1 MSRSIRLT
9 AGLLMAAALV
19 STLAGCGASTA
30 GVATPAKAAH
40 SAPAASR
47 PQIPTVDVKA
57 VQKATS
63 GISASSYWT
72 VDRARRRASDSLY
85 RYSDLRNDWQN
96 AWSDDEKDRIEQR
109 MLTVLTNGAV
119 DVRNITSGS
128 WDHDDRYLNNIV
140 NRAIDQY
147 ENLRQEWLR
156 EWDIRR
162 KRELVNDMLLELT
175 RALQDVSNYYSQSR
189 R

>member
-1 MSRSIRLT
+1 MSRSVRLT
-9 AGLLMAAALV
+9 AGLLMATALV

-30 GVATPAKAAH
+30 GIATPAKTAQ

-72 VDRARRRASDSLY
+72 VDRARRRASDALY
-85 RYSDLRNDWQN
+85 RYSDLRSDWQN

-119 DVRNITSGS
+119 DVRNITAGS
-128 WDHDDRYLNNIV
+128 WDHDDRYL
-140 NRAIDQY
+140 
-147 ENLRQEWLR
+147 
-156 EWDIRR
+156 
-162 KRELVNDMLLELT
+162 
-175 RALQDVSNYYSQSR
+175 
-189 R
+189 